1 LCSLETSYLKLTK
14 IDQIIYDDFRKEFP
28 DLNVKNLDVDQLKS
42 KESKEVFI
50 EKIKQKKIIIK
61 VILRNGVHFAKATEI
76 K

>member
-42 KESKEVFI
+42 KESKEVYI
-50 EKIKQKKIIIK
+50 E
-61 VILRNGVHFAKATEI
+61 
-76 K
+76 